1 MKISAVIPA
10 FNEEK
15 TIEETVHALSSID
28 VITEIIVVDD
38 GSGDGTSGAARLAG
52 ATVLTLVNNIGK
64 GGALAKGV
72 GAACGDILCF
82 VDADL
87 GETASE
93 FRRLIEPVV
102 HGEADMVVAAWA
114 KSGRRAGFGFVKG
127 LASWGIYML
136 TGYRPD
142 SPLSGQRVLRR
153 EVWDHANYAC
163 SGFGVEVGLTVECL
177 RAGFR
182 IREVPVS
189 MSHRETGRDLSGFLH
204 RGRQFVQVTRTLWRM
219 LLHRKERL

>member
-1 MKISAVIPA
+1 MRISAIIPA

-15 TIEETVHALSSID
+15 TIGQTVRALSEIEGIS
-28 VITEIIVVDD
+28 EIIVVDD
-38 GSGDGTSGAARLAG
+38 GSKDGTSEAARLAG
-52 ATVLTLVNNIGK
+52 ASVLTLAANAGK

-72 GAACGDILCF
+72 GAASGDVLCF

-93 FRRLIEPVV
+93 FRRLIQPVV
-102 HGEADMVVAAWA
+102 HDEVDMVVAAWGRP
-114 KSGRRAGFGFVKG
+114 GRRAGFGLVKG
-127 LASWGIYML
+127 LASWGIYLL

-153 EVWDHANYAC
+153 KVWDHANYAC

-189 MSHRETGRDLSGFLH
+189 MRHRETGRNLSGFMH
-204 RGRQFVQVTRTLWRM
+204 RGKQFVQVTSTLWRM

>member
-1 MKISAVIPA
+1 MKISAVVPA

-15 TIEETVHALSSID
+15 TIGQTVNALSAIEIIS
-28 VITEIIVVDD
+28 EIIVVDD
-38 GSGDGTSGAARLAG
+38 GSKDSTSELARLAG
-52 ATVLTLVNNIGK
+52 ANVLTLAENLGK

-72 GAACGDILCF
+72 DVASGDVLCF

-93 FRRLIEPVV
+93 FRKLIEPVV
-102 HGEADMVVAAWA
+102 HGETDMAVAAWV
-114 KSGRRAGFGFVKG
+114 KSGRRAGFGLVKG
-127 LASWGIYML
+127 LASWGIYL
-136 TGYRPD
+136 LAGYRPN

-153 EVWDHANYAC
+153 EVWEHAKHAC
-163 SGFGVEVGLTVECL
+163 SGFGVEVALTVECL

-182 IREVPVS
+182 ISEVKVR
-189 MSHRETGRDLSGFLH
+189 MRHRETGRDLNGFLH
-204 RGRQFVQVTRTLWRM
+204 RGKQFTQVTCTLWRM